1 MSVIPINVYG
11 DRILRKKT
19 GLVSEKDIEK
29 LIPFIK
35 NMWDTLHN
43 ANGVGLAA
51 NQVGVSKSIFIVDMS
66 QVEGYAKIKPVV
78 MINPKIVLY
87 SDEKVK
93 LEEGC
98 LSLPTLRGEVIRPK
112 LIKISFLDTDLN
124 EKSLEA
130 DEFFAR
136 VIQHEY
142 DHLQGTLFTD
152 RLMDGQKK
160 DVKDD
165 LIRIK
170 NRQVEI
176 DYLITEST

>member
-11 DRILRKKT
+11 DKILRKKT

-29 LIPFIK
+29 LIPLIR
-35 NMWDTLHN
+35 NMWDTLHI

-51 NQVGVSKSIFIVDMS
+51 NQVGLDKSIFIVDVS
-66 QVEGYAKIKPVV
+66 PVEGYEKIKPIV
-78 MINPKIVLY
+78 MINPKILIS
-87 SDEKVK
+87 SDEKIK
-93 LEEGC
+93 MDEGC

-112 LIKISFLDTDLN
+112 LVKITYQDTDLN
-124 EKSLEA
+124 EKTIEA

-160 DVKDD
+160 KVKDD
-165 LIRIK
+165 LLRIK

-176 DYLITEST
+176 DYLITDL

>member
-51 NQVGVSKSIFIVDMS
+51 NQVGVDKSIFIVDMS

-78 MINPKIVLY
+78 MINPKIILY
-87 SDEKVK
+87 SDEKIK

-112 LIKISFLDTDLN
+112 LIKISFQDTDLN
-124 EKSLEA
+124 EKTLEA

-160 DVKDD
+160 KVKED
-165 LIRIK
+165 LMRIK

-176 DYLITEST
+176 DYLITESN